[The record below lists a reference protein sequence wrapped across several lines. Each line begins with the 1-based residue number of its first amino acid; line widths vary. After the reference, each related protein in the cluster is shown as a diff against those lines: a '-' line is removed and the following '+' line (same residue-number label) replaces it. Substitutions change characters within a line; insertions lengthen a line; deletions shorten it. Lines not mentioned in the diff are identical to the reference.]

1 MLENL
6 QNAIR
11 QNTAQTDLP
20 EEVFVEA
27 IEEALR
33 AAARRV
39 YGAEAEVSVEIDLE
53 KGDISCYVPKKV
65 VNIMRDFSTEIPIE
79 EAIKLQED
87 VELGQV
93 LNVEINPNEF
103 GRIPAQLAKQIL
115 SPKNQTSRTR
125 KSLSGIRRPRR

>member
-11 QNTAQTDLP
+11 QLTAQTDLP

-27 IEEALR
+27 IEEALG

-39 YGAEAEVSVEIDLE
+39 HGHEADVSVEINLE
-53 KGDISCYVPKKV
+53 QEDIRCYVPKTV

-79 EAIKLQED
+79 EAVKLQAD

-93 LNVEINPNEF
+93 LNVKISPNEF
-103 GRIPAQLAKQIL
+103 GRGFKH
-115 SPKNQTSRTR
+115 NW
-125 KSLSGIRRPRR
+125 